1 MPCGKLCWR
10 QSVPKGRTSTPSA
23 NGPPL
28 PDDGRAGGYHHQCG
42 DKATVH
48 HGGPLRRAWTES
60 RLQRRGDR
68 GGHASGEGISASHV
82 ETELNPYIVIA
93 MRGPQRTPGGDA
105 WPRSAVGPARA
116 CRRGDRIARRLLRR
130 GSPLLAQSGQVEPS
144 PVCPLSGV
152 KRTRPSRFH
161 SRSKGKIGDKDV
173 AFW

>member
-48 HGGPLRRAWTES
+48 HGGPLRRAWAES

-68 GGHASGEGISASHV
+68 GGHASGEGISAGHV
-82 ETELNPYIVIA
+82 ATELNPCAAQQPPAVLRCAILSVES
-93 MRGPQRTPGGDA
+93 MGGTG
-105 WPRSAVGPARA
+105 R
-116 CRRGDRIARRLLRR
+116 
-130 GSPLLAQSGQVEPS
+130 
-144 PVCPLSGV
+144 
-152 KRTRPSRFH
+152 
-161 SRSKGKIGDKDV
+161 
-173 AFW
+173 